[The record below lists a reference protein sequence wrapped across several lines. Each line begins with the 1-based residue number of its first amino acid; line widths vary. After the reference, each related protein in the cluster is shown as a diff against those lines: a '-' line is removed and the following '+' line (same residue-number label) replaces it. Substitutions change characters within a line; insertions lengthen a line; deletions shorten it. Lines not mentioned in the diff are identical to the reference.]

1 MFNIILLVLI
11 IIDYVLMFNMVGSI
25 IEEINKINKKIKDIE
40 KGER

>member
-1 MFNIILLVLI
+1 MFNIILLVLMM
-11 IIDYVLMFNMVGSI
+11 IDYVLMFNMVGSI

>member
-1 MFNIILLVLI
+1 MFSIILLVLI